1 MDLWSLTF
9 KSWLCCLQPCDLEQV
24 TDLWDLVFSSA
35 YWRIKLKFS
44 ALYRH
49 WRKVDIISTFR
60 THSLIGFSITEII
73 FSITEIIF
81 IISFPLTRFDR
92 RKDGEQWV
100 LSIWARAES
109 KRESYNWEVW
119 DGSNIFL
126 FIVCFSLG
134 PGLCSTL
141 DYLPN
146 KSGKANQ
153 QKPLKLYFGIR
164 MHFTNLAVYIL
175 I

>member
-9 KSWLCCLQPCDLEQV
+9 KSWLCCLQPCDLEQD
-24 TDLWDLVFSSA
+24 TDLWDSVFSSA
-35 YWRIKLKFS
+35 YWRIKLKS
-44 ALYRH
+44 SGLHRH

-60 THSLIGFSITEII
+60 MHSLIGPVTDC

-81 IISFPLTRFDR
+81 IISFPCARFDR

-100 LSIWARAES
+100 LSSWGRAES
-109 KRESYNWEVW
+109 KRESYSWEVW
-119 DGSNIFL
+119 DGSNIFF

-146 KSGKANQ
+146 KSGKGNQ

-164 MHFTNLAVYIL
+164 IHFTNLAVYIL